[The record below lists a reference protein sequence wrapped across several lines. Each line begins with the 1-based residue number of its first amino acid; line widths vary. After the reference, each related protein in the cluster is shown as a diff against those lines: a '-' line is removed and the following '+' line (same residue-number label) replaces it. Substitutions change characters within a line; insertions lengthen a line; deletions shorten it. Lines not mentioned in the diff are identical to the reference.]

1 MVLPEGNVVWEN
13 LRTAF
18 VDVDELLLFLK
29 RHEFNGY
36 FHFTFSDCECV
47 LFLHEGDVVNG
58 LEERIEERLC
68 GQPAVR
74 NILERSHQDKQGS
87 ITVKQLPSSTV
98 GLLSRVYLPSV
109 KLIHTAVHTGGKQ
122 FVGFISQLKKERF
135 TGYLELLFTTEEK
148 QGIISFKEGKV
159 KAILTEDLLAD
170 LKEESEAE
178 LKFIQS
184 FIEKAQKTGVEYEAY
199 GQE

>member
-1 MVLPEGNVVWEN
+1 MVLLEGNVVWEN
-13 LRTAF
+13 LRTSF
-18 VDVDELLLFLK
+18 VNVGELLLFLK

-109 KLIHTAVHTGGKQ
+109 KLMFTEFNPGSEQ
-122 FVGFISQLKKERF
+122 FVGFISQLKKESF
-135 TGYLELLFTTEEK
+135 TGYLELQFTADEK
-148 QGIISFKEGKV
+148 QGIISFNEGKV
-159 KAILTEDLLAD
+159 KAILTEELLAD

-184 FIEKAQKTGVEYEAY
+184 FIEKAQKNGVEYEAY

>member
-1 MVLPEGNVVWEN
+1 MVLLEGNVVWEN

-18 VDVDELLLFLK
+18 VDVDELLLYLK
-29 RHEFNGY
+29 RNEFNGY

-58 LEERIEERLC
+58 LVESIDERLC
-68 GQPAVR
+68 GQTAVR
-74 NILERSHQDKQGS
+74 NILERSHQDKQGV
-87 ITVKQLPSSTV
+87 ITVKQLPAATV
-98 GLLSRVYLPSV
+98 GLLSRVYLPTV
-109 KLIHTAVHTGGKQ
+109 KVMHTQINAGRKQ
-122 FVGFISQLKKERF
+122 FVGFVSQLKKERF
-135 TGYLELLFTTEEK
+135 TGYLELLFTADEK
-148 QGIISFKEGKV
+148 QGIISFNKGKV

-184 FIEKAQKTGVEYEAY
+184 FIERAQKTGVEYEAY
-199 GQE
+199 GQK

>member
-1 MVLPEGNVVWEN
+1 MVLLEGNVVWEN
-13 LRTAF
+13 LRTSF
-18 VDVDELLLFLK
+18 VNVDELLLFLK

-36 FHFTFSDCECV
+36 FYFTFSDCECV
-47 LFLHEGDVVNG
+47 LFLYEGDVVNG

-68 GQPAVR
+68 GQLAVR
-74 NILERSHQDKQGS
+74 NILDRSHQDKQGS
-87 ITVKQLPSSTV
+87 ITVKQLPSTTV
-98 GLLSRVYLPSV
+98 ELLSRVYLPSV
-109 KLIHTAVHTGGKQ
+109 KLMYSGTGLQSEQ
-122 FVGFISQLKKERF
+122 FVGFISKMKKEGF
-135 TGYLELLFTTEEK
+135 TGYLELQFAADGK
-148 QGIISFKEGKV
+148 QGLISLNEGKV

>member
-1 MVLPEGNVVWEN
+1 MVLLEGNIVWEN

-68 GQPAVR
+68 GQVAVH
-74 NILERSHQDKQGS
+74 NILERSHQDKQGA

-98 GLLSRVYLPSV
+98 GLLSRVYLPTV
-109 KLIHTAVHTGGKQ
+109 KLMHTDIRAASEP
-122 FVGFISQLKKERF
+122 FVGFVSRLKKERF
-135 TGYLELLFTTEEK
+135 TGYLELLFTAENK
-148 QGIISFKEGKV
+148 QGIVSFNDGKI

-184 FIEKAQKTGVEYEAY
+184 FIERAQKTGVEYEAY

>member
-1 MVLPEGNVVWEN
+1 MVLLEGNVVWEN

-29 RHEFNGY
+29 RNEFNGY

-58 LEERIEERLC
+58 LEERFEERLC

-74 NILERSHQDKQGS
+74 NILERSHQDKQGA

-98 GLLSRVYLPSV
+98 GLLSRVYQPSV
-109 KLIHTAVHTGGKQ
+109 KLMHSEMSTGSEQ
-122 FVGFISQLKKERF
+122 FVGFISHLKKERF
-135 TGYLELLFTTEEK
+135 TGYLELLFTNDEK
-148 QGIISFKEGKV
+148 QGIISFIEGKV

-184 FIEKAQKTGVEYEAY
+184 FIERAQKTGVEYEAY
-199 GQE
+199 GLE

>member
-1 MVLPEGNVVWEN
+1 MVLLEGNVVWEN

-29 RHEFNGY
+29 RNEFNGY
-36 FHFTFSDCECV
+36 FHLTFSDCECV

-58 LEERIEERLC
+58 LEERIEERIC

-74 NILERSHQDKQGS
+74 NILERSHQDRQGA
-87 ITVKQLPSSTV
+87 ITVKQLPASTV
-98 GLLSRVYLPSV
+98 GLLSRVYLPTV
-109 KLIHTAVHTGGKQ
+109 KLIPTDSNTGSKQ
-122 FVGFISQLKKERF
+122 FVGFVSQLKKERF
-135 TGYLELLFTTEEK
+135 TGYLELLFTTDEK
-148 QGIISFKEGKV
+148 QGIISFSEGKV

-178 LKFIQS
+178 LKFIRS
-184 FIEKAQKTGVEYEAY
+184 FIERAQKTGVEYEAY